1 MSTEATAEARTVP
14 ELGRELSRRIGRLVP
29 HDGYTLAGSDPVT
42 GAGCFVS
49 REHGYCGE
57 VFRRTLIDEVRG
69 QDLFPFSE
77 LVRGP
82 ANVGV
87 LGAGAP
93 EERASRRLHEVL
105 IPQGFGSEM
114 RAALVAGGVLW
125 GTMVLLR
132 ERGRRPFSSDDAAT
146 VEHLL
151 PHLCTILR
159 RFVTRLTTP
168 RPLPGMR
175 PPGVIVVDRD
185 DRIKAASP
193 TGRDWLRAC
202 TPDLDLVTE
211 DDLALT
217 TWNIAFFARH
227 STGEALSRIPT
238 ADGWIGV
245 HAQRLDGGAPD
256 DVVITVQPASA
267 GLLLPAVAAWYGVT
281 RREHAVIEQ
290 ALEGLSAKQIARRLS
305 VSPHTVND
313 HFKAVY
319 RKTGVSCRE
328 ELIAV
333 LS

>member
-1 MSTEATAEARTVP
+1 MLTKAMAESRTVP
-14 ELGRELSRRIGRLVP
+14 ELGCELSQRIGRVVP
-29 HDGYTLAGSDPVT
+29 HDGYMLAGTDPVT

-69 QDLFPFSE
+69 RDLFPFSE
-77 LVRGP
+77 LITSP
-82 ANVGV
+82 SKVGV
-87 LGAGAP
+87 LGSGSP
-93 EERASRRLHEVL
+93 EERSSRRLHEVL
-105 IPQGFGSEM
+105 LPQGFGSEM
-114 RAALVAGGVLW
+114 RAALVAGGVVW
-125 GTMVLLR
+125 GTMTLLR
-132 ERGRRPFSSDDAAT
+132 ERGRRPFSSDDAAA
-146 VEHLL
+146 VQHLV
-151 PHLCTILR
+151 PDLCTILR

-168 RPLPGMR
+168 RPLPGVR
-175 PPGVIVVDRD
+175 PPGVIVVGKD
-185 DRIKAASP
+185 DRIRAASP

-202 TPDLDLVTE
+202 APGSELTTD

-227 STGEALSRIPT
+227 TAGGALSRVPT
-238 ADGWIGV
+238 ADGWIAV
-245 HAQRLDGGAPD
+245 QAQRLDGDAPD
-256 DVVITVQPASA
+256 DVVITVQPTSA

-281 RREHAVIEQ
+281 RRETAVIEQ